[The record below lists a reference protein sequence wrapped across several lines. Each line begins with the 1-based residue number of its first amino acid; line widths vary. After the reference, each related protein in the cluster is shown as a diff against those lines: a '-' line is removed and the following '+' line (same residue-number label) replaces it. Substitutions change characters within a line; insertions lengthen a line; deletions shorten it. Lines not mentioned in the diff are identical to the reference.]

1 MGMAGPWQ
9 PGGRG
14 HNELSLAS
22 HSFLASCS
30 LVYTEAEFMNVQFC
44 WGWHLSHPN
53 ERPLR
58 TSRPRKLLQT
68 ETPILPAAA
77 EVGHGRRV
85 SFELPRKGTSLDTS
99 NTLVRGPG
107 GRQNYIKLKKAISPA
122 AEVSIDAPNILFTGV
137 IVTGNKFI
145 AGIND
150 TGDHLKSVTRINQR
164 Q

>member
-1 MGMAGPWQ
+1 MGMVGPWQ

-30 LVYTEAEFMNVQFC
+30 LVYTEAEFMNVQFR
-44 WGWHLSHPN
+44 WSWHLSHPN

-58 TSRPRKLLQT
+58 PSRPRKLFQT

-85 SFELPRKGTSLDTS
+85 SLELPRKGTSLATS
-99 NTLVRGPG
+99 HTLIRGPW
-107 GRQNYIKLKKAISPA
+107 GRQNYIKLKTAISPA
-122 AEVSIDAPNILFTGV
+122 GNRFLDSLKGLQIRARFT
-137 IVTGNKFI
+137 TL
-145 AGIND
+145 
-150 TGDHLKSVTRINQR
+150 HSWL
-164 Q
+164 

>member
-1 MGMAGPWQ
+1 
-9 PGGRG
+9 
-14 HNELSLAS
+14 
-22 HSFLASCS
+22 
-30 LVYTEAEFMNVQFC
+30 
-44 WGWHLSHPN
+44 
-53 ERPLR
+53 
-58 TSRPRKLLQT
+58 
-68 ETPILPAAA
+68 
-77 EVGHGRRV
+77 V